1 MTDILLIEDTATLG
15 LSLELSLNAAGYSV
29 TWVTTLEEA
38 RMNLAAVHPKLVIL
52 DLGLPDG
59 DGLEFCQKIRG
70 SGQILPVLILTARD
84 SLLARVEGLSAGA
97 DDYMTKPFELP
108 ELLARVAALL
118 RRQRW
123 HGGGDQI
130 TIGTLEV
137 DFQRRHAQRGGESV
151 PLTEMEFKLLDHLV
165 RHANQ
170 VVSREELLTQVW
182 GQSAHTKTRTVDVF
196 ISRLRQIL
204 EADPANPQHLR
215 NVRGVGYQLRLENE
229 PNSSEI

>member
-1 MTDILLIEDTATLG
+1 MTDILLVEDAVTLG
-15 LSLELSLNAAGYSV
+15 MSLELSLKAAGYAV
-29 TWVTTLEEA
+29 IWVKSLDEA
-38 RMNLAAVHPKLVIL
+38 RKSLDTIHPKLVIL

-70 SGQILPVLILTARD
+70 RGQILPVLILTARD

-123 HGGGDQI
+123 HGGGDQVVV
-130 TIGTLEV
+130 GNLEV
-137 DFQRRHAQRGGESV
+137 DFQRRHAHREGDPV
-151 PLTEMEFKLLDHLV
+151 ALTEMEFKLLDYLV

-170 VVSREELLTQVW
+170 VVSREALLTQVW
-182 GQSAHTKTRTVDVF
+182 GHSANTKTRTVDVF
-196 ISRLRQIL
+196 VSRLRQIL
-204 EADPANPQHLR
+204 ETDPTNPQYLR
-215 NVRGVGYQLRLENE
+215 NVRGVGYQLLLTT
-229 PNSSEI
+229 